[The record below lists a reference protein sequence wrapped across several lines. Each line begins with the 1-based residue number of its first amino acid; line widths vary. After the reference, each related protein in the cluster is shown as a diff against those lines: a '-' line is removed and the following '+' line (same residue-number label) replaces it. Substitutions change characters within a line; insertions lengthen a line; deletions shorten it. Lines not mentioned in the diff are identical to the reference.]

1 MLKSI
6 LTQCTVFASSALA
19 SIALTPHALAQPPAV
34 PPVVRMVVPFAAGA
48 STDVIA
54 RAVAYQLG
62 PRLGTTVV
70 VENRPGGSGMIGA
83 SAVARSPNDGS
94 SLLFVSV
101 SLLSA
106 AATMKAAPVDVLHD
120 LVPVSILA
128 EGPLV
133 IAVSS
138 KSDIKTPADL
148 IAAARAKPNEL
159 THGSGGVGTIA
170 HLAGELLNETAKI
183 QIRHIPYKGASPAVT
198 DMIGGRID
206 AMFAVKTTFA
216 SQVDAGRARLIAV
229 TSLRPSP
236 AFPGLPTVASVV
248 PGYEVNLWTAVFAP
262 AGTSA
267 ALVQRLNHEIN
278 EIAKSKQ
285 IRELMQSD
293 GALPLALTPAE
304 ASARVESAYATWKRL
319 AVAKKIVLE

>member
-1 MLKSI
+1 MHRVCI
-6 LTQCTVFASSALA
+6 VGARIHRVDAARTSAA
-19 SIALTPHALAQPPAV
+19 ACRST
-34 PPVVRMVVPFAAGA
+34 VRMVVPFAAGA

-54 RAVAYQLG
+54 RSVAHQLG

-83 SAVARSPNDGS
+83 SAVARAPSDGS
-94 SLLFVSV
+94 TLLFVSV
-101 SLLSA
+101 SMLSA
-106 AATMKAAPVDVLHD
+106 AATMKAAPIDVLHD

-229 TSLRPSP
+229 TSLQPSP
-236 AFPGLPTVASVV
+236 AFPGLPTVASIV

-262 AGTSA
+262 AGTPA

-304 ASARVESAYATWKRL
+304 ALARVESSYSTWKKL

>member
-1 MLKSI
+1 
-6 LTQCTVFASSALA
+6 
-19 SIALTPHALAQPPAV
+19 
-34 PPVVRMVVPFAAGA
+34 
-48 STDVIA
+48 
-54 RAVAYQLG
+54 
-62 PRLGTTVV
+62 
-70 VENRPGGSGMIGA
+70 MIGA

>member
-1 MLKSI
+1 
-6 LTQCTVFASSALA
+6 
-19 SIALTPHALAQPPAV
+19 
-34 PPVVRMVVPFAAGA
+34 MVVPFAAGA

-54 RAVAYQLG
+54 RSVAHQLG

-83 SAVARSPNDGS
+83 SAVARAPSDGS
-94 SLLFVSV
+94 TLLFVSV
-101 SLLSA
+101 SMLSA
-106 AATMKAAPVDVLHD
+106 AATMKAAPIDVLHD

-229 TSLRPSP
+229 TSLQPSP
-236 AFPGLPTVASVV
+236 AFPGLPTVASIV

-262 AGTSA
+262 AGTPA

-304 ASARVESAYATWKRL
+304 ALARVESSYSTWKKL